1 MRIEAT
7 QQSKAAGVTGA
18 IQQAAKATGTSFQY
32 LLATAKVESNL
43 NPDAAAKTSSAGGL
57 FQFIE
62 QTWLGTIKEAGPSLG
77 YGRYANAISRT
88 DSGRYVV
95 ANPEA
100 KAEILKLRQDPT
112 ANAMMAGVLT
122 KSNAAV
128 LSQKLG
134 RQPTDGELY
143 IAHFL
148 GAKGAATLIGQSE
161 QRPGATA
168 ASVFPNAAR
177 ANRSIFFDKEG
188 RPRNVAE
195 VSTTLSNR
203 FQVALTKQPVAAA
216 LAQMAPLAAP
226 AATTR
231 SAAVAPVAANAIAP
245 TRAVATTNPL
255 AIPNAGAIP
264 PSVAGRLAAITPVSS
279 SRSAATV
286 APSTIQAQAAA
297 DDLTPITS
305 TANARVVRAYEVL
318 SPNAV
323 RSLSAP
329 VSTPPVRSIPAV
341 SVAPEAAPA
350 VARQRVSSLEGEQVY
365 SNPYRAAE
373 RREPVAPAVTD
384 LWAQA
389 AANAARARVLTGNT
403 ESAEIRKP
411 MQRMASVAPASAL
424 PAEAAQPQTVAVA
437 TRAAASVSAEPL
449 GLFQDSKP
457 NVRALFTGGG

>member
-177 ANRSIFFDKEG
+177 ANRSIFFDREG

-195 VSTTLSNR
+195 VSATLSNR
-203 FQVALTKQPVAAA
+203 FQVALTKQPAAAA
-216 LAQMAPLAAP
+216 LAQMTPVAAP
-226 AATTR
+226 VATTR

-279 SRSAATV
+279 SRSAAGV
-286 APSTIQAQAAA
+286 PPSIQAQAAA
-297 DDLTPITS
+297 DDLTPVTS

-329 VSTPPVRSIPAV
+329 VQSVPAV
-341 SVAPEAAPA
+341 SVVPEAAPA

-403 ESAEIRKP
+403 ESAEIRKH
-411 MQRMASVAPASAL
+411 MQRTASVAPASAL
-424 PAEAAQPQTVAVA
+424 PAEAAQPQTVAMA

>member
-7 QQSKAAGVTGA
+7 QQSQAAGVTGA

-62 QTWLGTIKEAGPSLG
+62 QTWLGTMKEAGPSLG
-77 YGRYANAISRT
+77 YGRYANAITRT

-95 ANPEA
+95 TNPEA

-112 ANAMMAGVLT
+112 ANSLMAGALT

-128 LSQKLG
+128 LTQKLG

-161 QRPGATA
+161 QRPGVTA

-188 RPRNVAE
+188 RPRNVAD
-195 VSTTLSNR
+195 VSATLSNR
-203 FQVALTKQPVAAA
+203 FQVALAKQPAAVALAQTAPVAAA
-216 LAQMAPLAAP
+216 RPSVAPPIAAS
-226 AATTR
+226 ATTVTKPV
-231 SAAVAPVAANAIAP
+231 VA
-245 TRAVATTNPL
+245 TNPL
-255 AIPNAGAIP
+255 AIPQAGAVP
-264 PSVAGRLAAITPVSS
+264 PSVAGRLAAIAPAPS
-279 SRSAATV
+279 SRGAVPAA
-286 APSTIQAQAAA
+286 PYMQAQPVQTT

-318 SPNAV
+318 SPNMV
-323 RSLSAP
+323 RSMSAP
-329 VSTPPVRSIPAV
+329 VSTPPVQSIPAV
-341 SVAPEAAPA
+341 SVAPEAAPVA
-350 VARQRVSSLEGEQVY
+350 ARQRVSSLEGEQVY

-373 RREPVAPAVTD
+373 RREAVAPVVTD

-389 AANAARARVLTGNT
+389 SANAARVRAQTGNT
-403 ESAEIRKP
+403 ASAETRRP
-411 MQRMASVAPASAL
+411 VQRVASVAPASVPAQT
-424 PAEAAQPQTVAVA
+424 AEAVQPQNVAAA
-437 TRAAASVSAEPL
+437 TRPVTASAEPL
-449 GLFQDSKP
+449 GLFQDTKP
-457 NVRALFTGGG
+457 NVRALFTGG

>member
-100 KAEILKLRQDPT
+100 KAEILKLRLDPT

-122 KSNAAV
+122 RSNAAV

-161 QRPGATA
+161 RRPEATA
-168 ASVFPNAAR
+168 AAAFPNAAR
-177 ANRSIFFDKEG
+177 ANRSIFFDREG

-195 VSTTLSNR
+195 VSATLSNR
-203 FQVALTKQPVAAA
+203 FQVALTKQPAAAA
-216 LAQMAPLAAP
+216 LAQMAPIAAP
-226 AATTR
+226 VATTR

-245 TRAVATTNPL
+245 TRAIATTNPL

-279 SRSAATV
+279 SRSAAAV
-286 APSTIQAQAAA
+286 PSSIQAQAAA
-297 DDLTPITS
+297 DDLTPVTS

-318 SPNAV
+318 SPNMV

-329 VSTPPVRSIPAV
+329 VSTPPVQSVPAV
-341 SVAPEAAPA
+341 SVAPEAAP
-350 VARQRVSSLEGEQVY
+350 ARQRVSSLEGEQVY
-365 SNPYRAAE
+365 SNPYRTAE

-403 ESAEIRKP
+403 ESAEVRKP
-411 MQRMASVAPASAL
+411 MQRTASVAPASAL
-424 PAEAAQPQTVAVA
+424 PTEAAQPQTVAVA

>member
-7 QQSKAAGVTGA
+7 QQSQAAGVTGA

-43 NPDAAAKTSSAGGL
+43 NPNAAAKTSSAGGL

-77 YGRYANAISRT
+77 YGRYANAITRT

-161 QRPGATA
+161 QRPGVTA

-195 VSTTLSNR
+195 VSSTLSNR
-203 FQVALTKQPVAAA
+203 FQVALAKQPAGGA
-216 LAQMAPLAAP
+216 LAQAPIAAP
-226 AATTR
+226 
-231 SAAVAPVAANAIAP
+231 VAPVAVTPTTA

-255 AIPNAGAIP
+255 AIPQAASVP

-279 SRSAATV
+279 SRGAIV
-286 APSTIQAQAAA
+286 APFNQAQSVQTT

-305 TANARVVRAYEVL
+305 TANARVTRAYEVL
-318 SPNAV
+318 SPNMV
-323 RSLSAP
+323 RSLTAP
-329 VSTPPVRSIPAV
+329 VSTTSVPTVSPV
-341 SVAPEAAPA
+341 SVAPERAP
-350 VARQRVSSLEGEQVY
+350 RCF
-365 SNPYRAAE
+365 
-373 RREPVAPAVTD
+373 T
-384 LWAQA
+384 
-389 AANAARARVLTGNT
+389 AARVTRRRAGLLQSVSRRRAPRARRARGHRSVGASLRQCGSRPRADGEYGIGRNPKARATHGVGRARIRTGAG
-403 ESAEIRKP
+403 SR
-411 MQRMASVAPASAL
+411 S
-424 PAEAAQPQTVAVA
+424 
-437 TRAAASVSAEPL
+437 RAAAKCRRRNARGCVRRAVGSVPGHKAECPRALYRRLSFSFVSA
-449 GLFQDSKP
+449 
-457 NVRALFTGGG
+457 